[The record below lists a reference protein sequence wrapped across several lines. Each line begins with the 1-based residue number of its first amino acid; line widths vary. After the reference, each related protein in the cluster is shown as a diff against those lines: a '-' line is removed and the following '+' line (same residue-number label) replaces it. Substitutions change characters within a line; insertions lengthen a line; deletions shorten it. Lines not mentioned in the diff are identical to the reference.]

1 MAKPKQIDLPDGARI
16 PILYEDRAV
25 LAIDKPAGWL
35 LAPDS
40 WDRTSRNLQ
49 LALMSSIRGGDYWA
63 RSRNLQFLRFA
74 HRRSRPTVACSNHGV
89 WRRLTWVWC
98 GEFPGGRNGFA
109 D

>member
-1 MAKPKQIDLPDGARI
+1 MAKPDRIELPEGTVI

-74 HRRSRPTVACSNHGV
+74 HRLDADTSGVLLLVKNSGAVQAYSR
-89 WRRLTWVWC
+89 L
-98 GEFPGGRNGFA
+98 F
-109 D
+109 